1 MGAAGLVLDE
11 GNCLRAP
18 TAWHRPNDPTGVHDG
33 AKRCHRRHPCAVT
46 RVTGRNRS
54 VTRVTGDAAKP
65 AALPWGAWQ
74 PSRSR
79 ARRARGG
86 GGPPRARPTPPAAR
100 ARPRRAARV
109 REGALVA
116 ALVAG
121 SVALRAHEL

>member
-1 MGAAGLVLDE
+1 MLRRVFRESGADVTAEGGYVDHGAGAREAMGAAGLVLDE

-79 ARRARGG
+79 ARRSPGRAPGG
-86 GGPPRARPTPPAAR
+86 
-100 ARPRRAARV
+100 
-109 REGALVA
+109 
-116 ALVAG
+116 
-121 SVALRAHEL
+121 